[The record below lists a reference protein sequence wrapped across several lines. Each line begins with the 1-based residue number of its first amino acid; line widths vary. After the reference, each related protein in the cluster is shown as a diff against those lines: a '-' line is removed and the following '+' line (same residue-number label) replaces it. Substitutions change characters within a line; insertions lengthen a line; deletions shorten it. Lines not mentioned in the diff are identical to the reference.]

1 MSVAP
6 AMHFETSPDPRN
18 RRRDNRWAEETER
31 LATKAGLEF
40 EDASATEIV
49 RWAVANFGDRLA
61 VTSSM
66 ADAVVAHLVST
77 VKPGIDVLFLNTGYH
92 FAETIGTRDAVGAVY
107 DVNVIDIAPAM
118 SVAQQDIAF
127 GKDLWARDPDRCCAL
142 RKVAP
147 LNNAMRDYD
156 AWITGL
162 RRDEAPSRAQ
172 TKVVSWDAARGKVK
186 VCPIA
191 RWTQDD
197 VDAYV
202 SEHSILLNPLLMD
215 GYDSIGCHPCTRR
228 AVEEEGARAGRW
240 AGSAKTECG
249 LHT

>member
-1 MSVAP
+1 MTIVDLS
-6 AMHFETSPDPRN
+6 SPRVR
-18 RRRDNRWAEETER
+18 RRRDDRYAGDLER
-31 LATKAGLEF
+31 LATLAGREL
-40 EDASATEIV
+40 EDASAQEIV
-49 RWAVANFGDRLA
+49 RWAAEVFGERVA

-77 VKPGIDVLFLNTGYH
+77 VKPGVDVLFLNTGYH
-92 FAETIGTRDAVGAVY
+92 FAETIGTRDAVASMY
-107 DVNVIDIAPAM
+107 DVNVIDIGPAM
-118 SVAQQDIAF
+118 SIAQQDIAF

-162 RRDEAPSRAQ
+162 RRDETPARAN
-172 TKVVSWDAARGKVK
+172 TPVVSWDASRGKVK
-186 VCPIA
+186 ICPIA
-191 RWTQDD
+191 RWTADD

-202 SEHSILLNPLLMD
+202 ATHGILLNPLLMD
-215 GYDSIGCHPCTRR
+215 GYDSIGCRPCTRR
-228 AVEEEGARAGRW
+228 VAAGEDSRAGRW
-240 AGSAKTECG
+240 AGSSKTECG

>member
-1 MSVAP
+1 MSVARVLDL
-6 AMHFETSPDPRN
+6 ETSPDPRN
-18 RRRDNRWAEETER
+18 RRRDNRWADETEH

-40 EDASATEIV
+40 EDASAAEIV
-49 RWAVANFGDRLA
+49 RWAVDNFGDRLA

-77 VKPGIDVLFLNTGYH
+77 VHPGIDVLFLNTGYH
-92 FAETIGTRDAVGAVY
+92 FAETIGTRDAVSAMY
-107 DVNVIDIAPAM
+107 EVNVIDLAPPM
-118 SVAQQDIAF
+118 SVAQQDSAF

-156 AWITGL
+156 AWVTGL
-162 RRDEAPSRAQ
+162 RRDETPARAN
-172 TKVVSWDAARGKVK
+172 TPVVSWDAKRGKVK
-186 VCPIA
+186 ICPIA
-191 RWTQDD
+191 RWSGAD

-202 SEHSILLNPLLMD
+202 AEHGILLNPLLQD
-215 GYDSIGCHPCTRR
+215 GYDSIGCRPCTRR
-228 AVEEEGARAGRW
+228 AVEGEDSRSGRW
-240 AGSAKTECG
+240 AGSSKTECG

>member
-1 MSVAP
+1 MTIVDLS
-6 AMHFETSPDPRN
+6 SPQVR
-18 RRRDNRWAEETER
+18 RRRDDRFAGDLER
-31 LATKAGLEF
+31 LATLAGREL
-40 EDASATEIV
+40 EDASAQEIV
-49 RWAVANFGDRLA
+49 RWAADVFGERVA

-77 VKPGIDVLFLNTGYH
+77 VKPGVDVLFLNTGYH
-92 FAETIGTRDAVGAVY
+92 FAETIGTRDAVAAMY
-107 DVNVIDIAPAM
+107 DVNVIDIGPAM
-118 SVAQQDIAF
+118 SIAQQDIAF

-162 RRDEAPSRAQ
+162 RRDETPARAN
-172 TKVVSWDAARGKVK
+172 TPVVSWDAARGKVK
-186 VCPIA
+186 ICPIA
-191 RWTQDD
+191 RWTADD

-202 SEHSILLNPLLMD
+202 AAHGILLNPLLMD
-215 GYDSIGCHPCTRR
+215 GYDSIGCRPCTRR
-228 AVEEEGARAGRW
+228 VAAGEDSRAGRW
-240 AGSAKTECG
+240 AGSSKTECG

>member
-1 MSVAP
+1 MTIVDLA
-6 AMHFETSPDPRN
+6 SPHVR
-18 RRRDNRWAEETER
+18 RRRDDRFAGDLER
-31 LATKAGLEF
+31 LATLAGRELE
-40 EDASATEIV
+40 EASAQEIV
-49 RWAVANFGDRLA
+49 RWAAGVFGDRVA

-77 VKPGIDVLFLNTGYH
+77 VKPGVDVLFLNTGYH
-92 FAETIGTRDAVGAVY
+92 FAETIGTRDAVAAVY
-107 DVNVIDIAPAM
+107 DVNVIDIGPAM

-162 RRDEAPSRAQ
+162 RRDETPARAN
-172 TKVVSWDAARGKVK
+172 TPVVSWDAARGKVK
-186 VCPIA
+186 ICPIA
-191 RWTQDD
+191 RWTADD

-202 SEHSILLNPLLMD
+202 AAHGILLNPLLMD
-215 GYDSIGCHPCTRR
+215 GYDSIGCRPCTRR
-228 AVEEEGARAGRW
+228 VAPGEDSRAGRW
-240 AGSAKTECG
+240 AGSSKTECG

>member
-1 MSVAP
+1 MTIVDLA
-6 AMHFETSPDPRN
+6 SPRVR
-18 RRRDNRWAEETER
+18 RRRDDRFAGDLER
-31 LATKAGLEF
+31 LATLAGREL
-40 EDASATEIV
+40 EDASAQEIV
-49 RWAVANFGDRLA
+49 RWAAGVFGERVA

-77 VKPGIDVLFLNTGYH
+77 VKPGVDVLFLNTGYH
-92 FAETIGTRDAVGAVY
+92 FAETIGTRDAVAAMY
-107 DVNVIDIAPAM
+107 DVNVIDIGPAM
-118 SVAQQDIAF
+118 SIAQQDIAF

-162 RRDEAPSRAQ
+162 RRDETPARAN
-172 TKVVSWDAARGKVK
+172 TPVVSWDASRGKVK
-186 VCPIA
+186 ICPIA
-191 RWTQDD
+191 RWTTED

-202 SEHSILLNPLLMD
+202 AAHGILLNPLLMD
-215 GYDSIGCHPCTRR
+215 GYDSIGCRPCTRR
-228 AVEEEGARAGRW
+228 VAAGEDSRAGRW
-240 AGSAKTECG
+240 AGSSKTECG

>member
-1 MSVAP
+1 V
-6 AMHFETSPDPRN
+6 FG
-18 RRRDNRWAEETER
+18 ER
-31 LATKAGLEF
+31 
-40 EDASATEIV
+40 V
-49 RWAVANFGDRLA
+49 A

-77 VKPGIDVLFLNTGYH
+77 VKPGVDVLFLNTGYH
-92 FAETIGTRDAVGAVY
+92 FAETIGTRDAVAAMY
-107 DVNVIDIAPAM
+107 DVNVIDIGPAM
-118 SVAQQDIAF
+118 SIAQQDIAF

-162 RRDEAPSRAQ
+162 RRDETPARAN
-172 TKVVSWDAARGKVK
+172 TPVVSWDAARGKVK
-186 VCPIA
+186 ICPIA
-191 RWTQDD
+191 RWTADD

-202 SEHSILLNPLLMD
+202 AAHGILLNPLLMD
-215 GYDSIGCHPCTRR
+215 GYDSIGCRPCTRR
-228 AVEEEGARAGRW
+228 VAAGEDSRAGRW
-240 AGSAKTECG
+240 AGSSKTECG

>member
-1 MSVAP
+1 MTIVDLA
-6 AMHFETSPDPRN
+6 SPRVR
-18 RRRDNRWAEETER
+18 RRRDDRFAGDLER
-31 LATKAGLEF
+31 LATLAGREL
-40 EDASATEIV
+40 EDASAQEIV
-49 RWAVANFGDRLA
+49 RWAAGVFGERVA

-77 VKPGIDVLFLNTGYH
+77 VKPGVDVLFLNTGYH
-92 FAETIGTRDAVGAVY
+92 FAETIGTRDAVAATY
-107 DVNVIDIAPAM
+107 DVNVIDIGPAM
-118 SVAQQDIAF
+118 SIAQQDIAF

-162 RRDEAPSRAQ
+162 RRDETPARAN
-172 TKVVSWDAARGKVK
+172 TPVVSWDASRGKVK
-186 VCPIA
+186 ICPIA
-191 RWTQDD
+191 RWTTED

-202 SEHSILLNPLLMD
+202 AAHGILLNPLLMD
-215 GYDSIGCHPCTRR
+215 GYDSIGCRPCTRR
-228 AVEEEGARAGRW
+228 VAAGEDSRAGRW
-240 AGSAKTECG
+240 AGSSKTECG